1 MDDNCTPKI
10 LRSTAKLPE
19 TPALER
25 IGYGTGFFFNLCKF
39 PIMLILLMT

>member
-25 IGYGTGFFFNLCKF
+25 IGYGTGFFSIYVNF
-39 PIMLILLMT
+39 P

>member
-1 MDDNCTPKI
+1 MSNYSTPKI

-25 IGYGTGFFFNLCKF
+25 IGYGTG
-39 PIMLILLMT
+39 LLFLKQC